1 MKFLIKKNIINTWN
15 EKNWFRERSW
25 RNMMK
30 NQATKW
36 LVKYIEDNQV
46 SIVHL
51 EKTLHIPIEKLY
63 PDTKKWL
70 DADEFLKLCAYL
82 NIDPKEIPMN

>member
-15 EKNWFRERSW
+15 GKNWFRERSW

>member
-1 MKFLIKKNIINTWN
+1 
-15 EKNWFRERSW
+15 
-25 RNMMK
+25 MK

-63 PDTKKWL
+63 PDTEKWL

>member
-1 MKFLIKKNIINTWN
+1 
-15 EKNWFRERSW
+15 
-25 RNMMK
+25 MK

-51 EKTLHIPIEKLY
+51 EKTLHIPFEKLY
-63 PDTKKWL
+63 PDTK
-70 DADEFLKLCAYL
+70 
-82 NIDPKEIPMN
+82 